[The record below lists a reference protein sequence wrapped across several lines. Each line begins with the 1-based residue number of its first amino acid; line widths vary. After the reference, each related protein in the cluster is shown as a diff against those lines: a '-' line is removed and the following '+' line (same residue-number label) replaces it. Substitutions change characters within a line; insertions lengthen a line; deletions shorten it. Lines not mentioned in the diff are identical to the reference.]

1 MPMSKIYHLLFSILQ
16 KIMLVLVLHWFFVSI
31 FYISEMSFW
40 GYLILGAFL
49 IGTFYFRKQVLKI
62 YHCLMRHKIAIMVAV
77 VVFQLIMIWA
87 AELLVRRDAA
97 VVLNGAF
104 HSLKETS
111 ISSYITRNPN
121 NLPLFLYERFF
132 YNLFGESTALW
143 IMQGL
148 NILYTN
154 ATAWILYRGSQKYFN
169 QSTADVVFSLYVLLA
184 GVSPYFF
191 SMYTDIPP
199 LPFIALQIFLIFG
212 IFNDHKRKEVIWKSI
227 LLGLL
232 TGMLYFIRP
241 TAMILIIAFF
251 VTLFLQKN
259 LEKCYL
265 VLCLFALSF
274 GVIYSSL
281 NTGLNNQTEVEII
294 HKDGLAKGPFLFIN
308 LGLTFIGHDQEDM
321 KEGLL
326 QYIDPSKRDDYNN
339 GMFAKENV
347 IKEIKRRLKEYTP
360 ATFWD
365 HLYYKQSLTVVEG
378 TLGWLYRDV
387 ENEKT
392 PFINPL
398 YKYTQNNVFAK
409 FIRTFFL
416 SIDKDEYIYYAL
428 VKQVV
433 WVIMAL
439 GLVFALWKYRSSDEL
454 NFLTLA
460 VFGGLLFLQIFE
472 GGKTRYLIQF
482 LPQILILS
490 AIGLSQYR
498 HVFEQFYFYFRKRC
512 SKERIYEDE
521 QTDSAL

>member
-1 MPMSKIYHLLFSILQ
+1 MSKIYHLLFSILQ

-31 FYISEMSFW
+31 FYISEMSYW

-49 IGTFYFRKQVLKI
+49 IGAFYFRKQVLKI

-169 QSTADVVFSLYVLLA
+169 QSTADVVFSLYILLA
-184 GVSPYFF
+184 GFSPYFF

-199 LPFIALQIFLIFG
+199 LPFIALQIFLILG
-212 IFNDHKRKEVIWKSI
+212 IFNDHKAKEAIWKSI
-227 LLGLL
+227 FLGLL

-251 VTLFLQKN
+251 VTLFSQKKWK
-259 LEKCYL
+259 KCCL

-326 QYIDPSKRDDYNN
+326 QYIDPSKRDVYNN

-360 ATFWD
+360 ATFWN
-365 HLYYKQSLTVVEG
+365 HVYYKQSLTVAEG

-433 WVIMAL
+433 WIIMAL
-439 GLVFALWKYRSSDEL
+439 GLVFALWKYRFSDEL

-498 HVFEQFYFYFRKRC
+498 HAFEQFYFYFRKRN